1 MSKHKTNK
9 KKPNII
15 NRALGFVL
23 LFSIVLVFFFKMYQ
37 MFQVDLNMKDL
48 HVLEQKKMRLISETA
63 LLEAEVSRLK
73 NIDRINKIAAEKL
86 DLVNNTDE
94 LFVLQLKDG
103 NEMQKLAKKYSG
115 KQKILNLAG
124 VH

>member
-9 KKPNII
+9 KKPKII

>member
-103 NEMQKLAKKYSG
+103 NEMQKLAQKYSG
-115 KQKILNLAG
+115 KQKTLNLAG

>member
-1 MSKHKTNK
+1 MKKRKINK
-9 KKPNII
+9 KKYKFL

-23 LFSIVLVFFFKMYQ
+23 LFVIVLVFFIKMYQ

-48 HVLEQKKMRLISETA
+48 HVLEQKRMRLISETA

-86 DLVNNTDE
+86 NLVNNTDE

-115 KQKILNLAG
+115 KQKTLNLAG

>member
-9 KKPNII
+9 KKPKII

-115 KQKILNLAG
+115 KQKTLNLAG